1 MENEQQK
8 NVRKL
13 AQVYDM
19 STKMVHAILL
29 KHLKLFKKSARWLPN
44 QMDKEMKKE

>member
-13 AQVYDM
+13 RQVYNM
-19 STKMVHAILL
+19 STTMVHTILL
-29 KHLKLFKKSARWLPN
+29 KHLKLSKKSSRWLPN
-44 QMDKEMKKE
+44 LMDKEMKKE

>member
-13 AQVYDM
+13 AQVYDI

-29 KHLKLFKKSARWLPN
+29 KHLKLSKKSARRLPN
-44 QMDKEMKKE
+44 LINKETKKK